1 MHNRVS
7 RLDRL
12 FQSFSPAEI
21 LVMGFA
27 LLILLG
33 AILLTL
39 PIAHND
45 GQAFPFVDAL
55 FTATSAVC
63 VTGLI
68 VADTATEFT
77 LFGQVVIIT
86 LIQMG
91 GLGIMTVSALI
102 FLMLGKKI
110 GLRERLVMQEQ
121 LGAHGMSGVVRL
133 TRNVVLTSL
142 LVEGLG
148 ALFLSLR
155 FLTYRPLGEAIY
167 WGIFHAISAFNNAGF
182 DVTFGSLKPL
192 HGDGFVLVPIAF
204 LIFLGGIGFPVL
216 MELWRT
222 RGRWE
227 RLSVHARIALT
238 VSLWAVGIGTLL
250 YLLFEWA
257 NPETFGPMSPPVKVL
272 NAFFASVTPRTAGFE
287 SVATGAFRPVT
298 LLLTVLLMFMGAS
311 PGGTGGGV
319 KTTTLT
325 MVALTVR
332 RIAKGEQE
340 VQLFG
345 RRFSQALSEKAF
357 AVTTLATVLVVL
369 WTALLMITE
378 RQNPAAT
385 MEWILFEV
393 VSAFGTVGLT
403 AGLTPMLTV
412 AGKLLIALMM
422 FIGRLGPLTL
432 AIALAG
438 RTKQKVPLSY
448 PEDRVMIG

>member
-12 FQSFSPAEI
+12 FQLFSPSEI
-21 LVMGFA
+21 LVLGFA
-27 LLILLG
+27 LLIFVG

-39 PIAHND
+39 PIAHNS
-45 GQAFPFVDAL
+45 GHAFPFVDAL

-77 LFGQVVIIT
+77 RFGQVVIIT

-91 GLGIMTVSALI
+91 GLGIMTISALI
-102 FLMLGKKI
+102 FLLVGKKI

-121 LGAHGMSGVVRL
+121 LGAHGMAGVVRL

-142 LVEGLG
+142 LIEGLG
-148 ALFLSLR
+148 ALILSIR
-155 FLTYRPLGEAIY
+155 FLTYRPVGEAIY
-167 WGIFHAISAFNNAGF
+167 WGIFHSISAFNNAGF
-182 DVTFGSLKPL
+182 DVTYGNMKPL
-192 HGDGFVLVPIAF
+192 NHDAFVLVPIAC

-216 MELWRT
+216 MELWRN

-238 VSLWAVGIGTLL
+238 VSLWAVGIGTAL
-250 YLLFEWA
+250 YLAFEWA
-257 NPETFGPMSPPVKVL
+257 NPETFGPMSAPVKLL

-287 SVATGAFRPVT
+287 SVATGAFHPVT
-298 LLLTVLLMFMGAS
+298 LLLTILLMFMGAS

-357 AVTTLATVLVVL
+357 AVTTLAAILVVV
-369 WTALLMITE
+369 WTAILMITE
-378 RQNPAAT
+378 RHNPAAT

-403 AGLTPMLTV
+403 AGLTPTLTV

-432 AIALAG
+432 AVALAG
-438 RTKQKVPLSY
+438 RTKQKAPLSY

>member
-12 FQSFSPAEI
+12 FQLFSPAEI
-21 LVMGFA
+21 LVLGFA

-39 PIAHND
+39 PIAHNN

-55 FTATSAVC
+55 FTATSSVC

-77 LFGQVVIIT
+77 RFGQVVIIT

-91 GLGIMTVSALI
+91 GLGIMTISALI

-121 LGAHGMSGVVRL
+121 LGAHGMAGVVRL

-142 LVEGLG
+142 LIEGVG
-148 ALFLSLR
+148 AVLLTLR
-155 FLTYRPLGEAIY
+155 FLTYRPTSEAIY
-167 WGIFHAISAFNNAGF
+167 WGIFHSISAFNNAGF
-182 DVTFGSLKPL
+182 DVTTASLKPL
-192 HGDGFVLVPIAF
+192 NQDAFVLVPISVM
-204 LIFLGGIGFPVL
+204 IFLGGIGFPVL
-216 MELWRT
+216 MELWRN

-238 VSLWAVGIGTLL
+238 VSFWAIGIGTLL
-250 YLLFEWA
+250 YLASEWA
-257 NPETFGPMSPPVKVL
+257 NPDTFGPMSFPVKLL
-272 NAFFASVTPRTAGFE
+272 NAFFAAVTPRTAGFE
-287 SVATGAFRPVT
+287 SVPTGAFHPVT

-357 AVTTLATVLVVL
+357 AVTTLAGVLVVV

-378 RQNPAAT
+378 RANPAAT

-403 AGLTPMLTV
+403 AGLTPALTIP
-412 AGKLLIALMM
+412 GKLLIALMM

-432 AIALAG
+432 AVALAG
-438 RTKQKVPLSY
+438 RTKQRAPLSY

>member
-432 AIALAG
+432 AVALAG